1 MEIFLFHLQ
10 VHFHSN
16 QTQFQMKGLV
26 RKLNHSINIRFET
39 ATQGNSEI
47 AYWNLVTFVFV
58 KENQSSRKETHRNKA
73 ANWPP
78 KLKKK
83 TEEKKRKTS
92 CYALSRYAVTS
103 LPVTLLRV
111 LQTTALIVLQ
121 TSIHP
126 NFRTE
131 FNLVT

>member
-1 MEIFLFHLQ
+1 MEMFLFHLQ

-26 RKLNHSINIRFET
+26 RRLNHSINIRFET

-83 TEEKKRKTS
+83 TEEKKEK
-92 CYALSRYAVTS
+92 
-103 LPVTLLRV
+103 LPVTR
-111 LQTTALIVLQ
+111 
-121 TSIHP
+121 
-126 NFRTE
+126 F
-131 FNLVT
+131 LVTLLPRYPLRCYAFYKQPP